1 MDEFLVVQ
9 EIIFLIQLIRF
20 YARFERE
27 QLLHATKQQI
37 SIIKSST
44 ENPMIFPRSRILVN
58 EIRLPSLFA
67 KQVPLKPM

>member
-1 MDEFLVVQ
+1 MDLSENRTFTRN
-9 EIIFLIQLIRF
+9 E
-20 YARFERE
+20 
-27 QLLHATKQQI
+27 QQI

-44 ENPMIFPRSRILVN
+44 ENPMIFPGVEILVN